1 MIRILIRKNKTRWKE
16 LKKEWLFDGKEC
28 PKAPDDEF
36 RMMSPTSLADVN
48 AQHEGEIFKEPIS
61 HD

>member
-1 MIRILIRKNKTRWKE
+1 MKQKKME
-16 LKKEWLFDGKEC
+16 KQLKKEWLFDGKEC